1 MGKIKFVI
9 YSANQMESKSATR
22 AKFNSIFETVDVN
35 HRRTKIICTLGQ
47 ASEETDMMV
56 KMIDAGMD
64 VACLNF
70 AQGDHKSH
78 GQELDNIRDTLKQ
91 RPDREC
97 ATMMLTKGPE
107 IKSGNLRD
115 QKPITL

>member
-1 MGKIKFVI
+1 MGKIKFQI
-9 YSANQMESKSATR
+9 YHRMESKSATR
-22 AKFNSIFETVDVN
+22 TKFNSIFETVDVN
-35 HRRTKIICTLGQ
+35 HRRTKIICTLGA

-115 QKPITL
+115 QKPVHL